1 MGGLLCLVSRTG
13 HQNIHY
19 TRAFHAI
26 CKDAYGVGYLTIG
39 DLVAFVVV
47 KPFEC
52 PHVLWRKLTYGKL
65 FLGNCGYRHYI
76 GTQISHGKSFLPYA
90 AMIVITP
97 LGMVISCSVENVNS
111 LCLSLRLFTFP
122 CGFDSRTVDLIK
134 SPFQGRASLTWHPS
148 GSRRLAPRQGSWGSS
163 PRSSPRNKPPLQT
176 LAMTL
181 GFVTVHWTV
190 TLSGSTPVLLT
201 KQKSP
206 PQGRASLTWC
216 PQRESNPPLH
226 LERVP
231 S

>member
-148 GSRRLAPRQGSWGSS
+148 GSRRLAPPAR
-163 PRSSPRNKPPLQT
+163 L
-176 LAMTL
+176 M
-181 GFVTVHWTV
+181 GFV
-190 TLSGSTPVLLT
+190 
-201 KQKSP
+201 
-206 PQGRASLTWC
+206 ASLFT
-216 PQRESNPPLH
+216 PQQATFTNPRDDARVRDRPLDGH
-226 LERVP
+226 AFGFDYSAVDQTKKALLKGELH
-231 S
+231 